1 MNIIKNKFL
10 FISIIYILLGPAIY
24 ELLNKQFFQ
33 FLFNNGFENILKF
46 IFIGNNDKLIFHI
59 AAADENFYSIYFGI
73 GFSIISLIL
82 IYNFRK
88 VLFKKNYL
96 INSSTLSFEKIK
108 KKDLFLSIILATAL
122 SLFLELSII
131 RIQSSYLH
139 FFSFLKNISL
149 ISCFLGLGIGYALK
163 NKSLISLNWVFPLIV
178 VQILTLYLFS
188 QTPISTIL
196 INPIAEQFTM
206 GIDTARSLSH
216 IIIIYSFILF
226 IFIFNALCFIPLGSL
241 ISLLMCRMNTLE
253 AYSYNLLGSLFGI
266 ILFIFFSFLSTTP
279 MIWIIFS
286 LIIFIFIV
294 RKQLSEFKFSLLSV
308 LFLSIILSSNIKGF
322 KETIYSPY
330 QNISIK
336 EFKSP
341 VNPIIIQTGHVF
353 YQAVLN
359 LSDEL
364 MFTREHEVADIR
376 IMGDW
381 TNKTHEKEF
390 YNLPYSITKN
400 KLEKILIVGS
410 GAGNDVAAAN
420 RFNIKNITAVEIDP
434 IILELGKKYH
444 PENPYNFKN
453 VKSVVNDARN
463 YITKT
468 NNKFDAIV
476 YALLDS
482 QTNLSS
488 KGGIRLDSYV
498 YTVEAFKEAK
508 DKLNINGYIYLSFF
522 VQEKSL
528 GYKIFKMLETAFQ
541 KKPLVLKSKANDRY
555 IFIAS
560 KNLDNF
566 KFDHLKFFKL
576 EKSFEESSYKVD
588 LSTDDWPFLYMPK
601 KIYPLTYLS
610 IVSVLLLCSVFF
622 INKFFKI
629 NRKNF
634 SPCCFFL
641 GAGFMLI
648 ETKSITEIAKYYGS
662 TWLVTSFVI
671 ITILIMAFI
680 ANLMIIKKINIK
692 IKQIYFLLIFSILLG
707 YYLFVNSYVYLNQ
720 NYLFIIVPILLSLPL
735 LFSGLAFSKE
745 LREINSV
752 PKALS
757 SNILGAMFGGFLE
770 YNSMYFGLS
779 SLYLL
784 ACLLYFS
791 AFLSSINK
799 I

>member
-1 MNIIKNKFL
+1 MNIIKNKIL
-10 FISIIYILLGPAIY
+10 LISIIYIFTGPFFY

-33 FLFNNGFENILKF
+33 FLFDNGFENILKF
-46 IFIGNNDKLIFHI
+46 IFVGNNDKLNFHI
-59 AAADENFYSIYFGI
+59 AAADKNFYSIYFGT
-73 GFSIISLIL
+73 GFSLVSLFF
-82 IYNFRK
+82 IYNFRNI
-88 VLFKKNYL
+88 LFKKKYL
-96 INSSTLSFEKIK
+96 INSTSFNFNKIK
-108 KKDLFLSIILATAL
+108 KKNLLLKIILATAL

-149 ISCFLGLGIGYALK
+149 ISCFLGLGIGYALR

-178 VQILTLYLFS
+178 IQILILYFFS
-188 QTPISTIL
+188 QTPISTVL

-216 IIIIYSFILF
+216 IIIIYFFILF

-241 ISLLMCRMNTLE
+241 ISLLMSKMNTLE
-253 AYSYNLLGSLFGI
+253 SYSYNLLGSLIGI

-294 RKQLSEFKFSLLSV
+294 RDQLSEYKLSILAV
-308 LFLSIILSSNIKGF
+308 LFLSIILSSNIKGY

-330 QNISIK
+330 QNISI
-336 EFKSP
+336 EEIKSP

-364 MFTREHEVADIR
+364 LFTREHEVGDIR
-376 IMGDW
+376 IMGDRV
-381 TNKTHEKEF
+381 NKTHEKEF
-390 YNLPYSITKN
+390 YNLPYSITKI
-400 KLEKILIVGS
+400 KPEKILIVGS
-410 GAGNDVAAAN
+410 GAGNDVASAN
-420 RFNIKNITAVEIDP
+420 RFNIKDIVAVEIDP
-434 IILELGKKYH
+434 IILDLGKKYH
-444 PENPYNFKN
+444 PENPYNFEN
-453 VKSVVNDARN
+453 VKNVVNDARN
-463 YITKT
+463 YISNTSE
-468 NNKFDAIV
+468 KFDTIV

-498 YTVEAFKEAK
+498 YTVEAFEEAK
-508 DKLNINGYIYLSFF
+508 DKLDQNGYIYLSFF
-522 VQEKSL
+522 VQEKRL
-528 GYKIFKMLETAFQ
+528 GYKIYKMLETAFQ

-560 KNLDNF
+560 ENF
-566 KFDHLKFFKL
+566 NNFRFDHLQFFKL
-576 EKSFEESSYKVD
+576 DKSFEDHSYEVD

-610 IVSVLLLCSVFF
+610 IVSVLLLSSVYF

-629 NRKNF
+629 NRNNF
-634 SPCCFFL
+634 SLCCFFL

-680 ANLMIIKKINIK
+680 ANLIIIKKINIK
-692 IKQIYFLLIFSILLG
+692 SKQIYFLLISSIILG
-707 YYLFVNSYVYLNQ
+707 YYLFINNYVYINP
-720 NYLFIIVPILLSLPL
+720 NYLFLIVPILLSLPL

-745 LREINSV
+745 LKEINSV